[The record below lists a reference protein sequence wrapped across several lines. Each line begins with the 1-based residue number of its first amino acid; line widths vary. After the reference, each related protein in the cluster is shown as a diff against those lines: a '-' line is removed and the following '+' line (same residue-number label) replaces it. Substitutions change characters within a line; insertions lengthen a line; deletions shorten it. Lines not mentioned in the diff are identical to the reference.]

1 MKKFSKKGVLL
12 LVGAMGV
19 CAFVLPGVSSAAS
32 WGPTNNHSTLDSSN
46 IGFTSTFAAGVISSC
61 SGSSFTTRV
70 DNGDVLT
77 ITSALFNGCTASA
90 LFIGNLCL
98 ATYTPTNFPW
108 RATATSTTSV
118 TLQGFDVD
126 VRFEHPPGGATCPF
140 LNGVQT
146 RLTGTLTSGV
156 YNLAA
161 KTITFT
167 NAGGVV
173 AHPGAQSVAIRGSL
187 STTGLLTVLD

>member
-1 MKKFSKKGVLL
+1 
-12 LVGAMGV
+12 
-19 CAFVLPGVSSAAS
+19 
-32 WGPTNNHSTLDSSN
+32 
-46 IGFTSTFAAGVISSC
+46 
-61 SGSSFTTRV
+61 
-70 DNGDVLT
+70 
-77 ITSALFNGCTASA
+77 
-90 LFIGNLCL
+90 
-98 ATYTPTNFPW
+98 
-108 RATATSTTSV
+108 
-118 TLQGFDVD
+118 